1 MKLNTHPYYAV
12 TEVHCTCG
20 NTFATR
26 STSAALNVEVCSHCH
41 PFYTG
46 QQKLSDTAGRVDR
59 FYRRQ
64 QRSTAGRAAAHA
76 AQEPVGRGVYR

>member
-1 MKLNTHPYYAV
+1 MKLNIHPNYAT
-12 TEVHCTCG
+12 TEVRCTCG

-26 STSAALNVEVCSHCH
+26 STSTALNVEVCSNCH

-64 QRSTAGRAAAHA
+64 GRSRTQQPAARTA
-76 AQEPVGRGVYR
+76 